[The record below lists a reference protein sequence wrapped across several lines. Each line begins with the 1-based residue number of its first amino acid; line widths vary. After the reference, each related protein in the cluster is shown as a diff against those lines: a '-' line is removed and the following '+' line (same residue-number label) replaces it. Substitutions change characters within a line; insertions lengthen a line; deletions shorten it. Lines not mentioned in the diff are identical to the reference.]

1 MQLPMLGNGFFDV
14 GYVALTGAAIATGA
28 LVFAPPRRDVAPLD
42 GLGHREHSP
51 ALGTAGD
58 LSVTIG
64 LGVGLT
70 LAFVTELGDGSR
82 GGDLGRAPLIMAE
95 GALAGSAFTQLVKN
109 LFSVCRPRD
118 WNDASRRCLPTD
130 QTESGRTAELR
141 EDEARRSFP
150 SGHNAPLAGMAGA
163 AMAIYALPSG
173 GRPEYLPIALTSTG
187 FALTT
192 VLLREQAGAHSWVDT
207 GAAFLTGG
215 AAGFLTAALHM
226 KTQSPAAAS
235 APQPPSPQPMML
247 GFGGMFLR
255 PRGCARTV
263 WSGRRRLTLLVQPD
277 GARGEARLKNRRRAS
292 IFHG

>member
-1 MQLPMLGNGFFDV
+1 MVRRMHRAGVLGCAVCLVASAASADEPRRRDMQLPMLGNGLFDV
-14 GYVALTGAAIATGA
+14 GYVALSGAAIATGA
-28 LVFAPPRRDVAPLD
+28 LLFAPPRRDVAPLD
-42 GLGHREHSP
+42 GLGHREVSP

-58 LSVTIG
+58 LSVSIG

-82 GGDLGRAPLIMAE
+82 RGDLGRAPLIMAE

-118 WNDASRRCLPTD
+118 WDEPTRRCSPTEK
-130 QTESGRTAELR
+130 TESGRTAELR

-163 AMAIYALPSG
+163 AFGLYALPSG
-173 GRPEYLPIALTSTG
+173 GRPEYLPIALTSIG

-207 GAAFLTGG
+207 GAAFVTGG

-226 KTQSPAAAS
+226 KTQSPAAATG
-235 APQPPSPQPMML
+235 PPPAPQPMML
-247 GFGGMFLR
+247 GYGGLF
-255 PRGCARTV
+255 
-263 WSGRRRLTLLVQPD
+263 
-277 GARGEARLKNRRRAS
+277 
-292 IFHG
+292 